1 MSDHFTTLQSKGLRK
16 SQSNTSNK
24 LSHKNR
30 TPMPKCHFNKVAL
43 ELYWNRTSGW
53 VFSYNLLFK
62 EGTRVQQR
70 LELCE
75 KPNMQIL
82 GTIFKWNLDLLVIF
96 SFTTVKKTG
105 WSKEVINGEL
115 KSIFLPSFEN
125 YNCWAS
131 CAENFGS
138 RLEWRFINIWSDKLT
153 GKFEVLNL
161 NIIYYKLDADE
172 ITDCSYLILFI
183 IKRLS

>member
-1 MSDHFTTLQSKGLRK
+1 MISIKLLWNFIEIALRDGCSLINFYSKRAHGY
-16 SQSNTSNK
+16 SSVWS
-24 LSHKNR
+24 
-30 TPMPKCHFNKVAL
+30 C
-43 ELYWNRTSGW
+43 
-53 VFSYNLLFK
+53 
-62 EGTRVQQR
+62 
-70 LELCE
+70 CE

-138 RLEWRFINIWSDKLT
+138 RLEWPFINIWFDKLT
-153 GKFEVLNL
+153 DKFEVLNL